1 MIISIDTEKNPDK
14 IKKPIYDKK
23 KKELFKVGIEGN

>member
-14 IKKPIYDKK
+14 IQKPIYDK

>member
-14 IKKPIYDKK
+14 IQKPIYDKK
-23 KKELFKVGIEGN
+23 KKNSLKWA